1 MKEGEVTEVFRKTA
15 YFFKQSIKSIRRRL
29 YACVASVCIVAA
41 VFMLMGVFVSAG
53 INVYALTEKLGDS
66 CIINVYIED
75 YAQEDIISDIKKD
88 IIKIQGVRDVIFMSK
103 AERLDKVTEDVYG
116 GESIYNE
123 ENNPLRDSYIVTA
136 SDASEVQ
143 RIYNEIQDIEGV
155 DEAVK
160 NGDVVDG
167 IITFT
172 DVLHSVGV
180 ILLILFALLAVLV
193 ISGIIRLCVASYED
207 EIKIMKI
214 VGATDGFILAPFII
228 EGVLIAVLGALIS
241 AGLTVVGYAILM
253 QRMDYMLSGDVLAF
267 VGTGKIAAVIT
278 PVFVM
283 SGAVVGAVGS
293 YISARKCLK

>member
-1 MKEGEVTEVFRKTA
+1 M
-15 YFFKQSIKSIRRRL
+15 
-29 YACVASVCIVAA
+29 
-41 VFMLMGVFVSAG
+41 
-53 INVYALTEKLGDS
+53 
-66 CIINVYIED
+66 
-75 YAQEDIISDIKKD
+75 
-88 IIKIQGVRDVIFMSK
+88 
-103 AERLDKVTEDVYG
+103 
-116 GESIYNE
+116 
-123 ENNPLRDSYIVTA
+123 
-136 SDASEVQ
+136 
-143 RIYNEIQDIEGV
+143 
-155 DEAVK
+155 
-160 NGDVVDG
+160 
-167 IITFT
+167 
-172 DVLHSVGV
+172 
-180 ILLILFALLAVLV
+180 LILFALLAVLV

-253 QRMDYMLSGDVLAF
+253 QRMDYILSGDVLAF